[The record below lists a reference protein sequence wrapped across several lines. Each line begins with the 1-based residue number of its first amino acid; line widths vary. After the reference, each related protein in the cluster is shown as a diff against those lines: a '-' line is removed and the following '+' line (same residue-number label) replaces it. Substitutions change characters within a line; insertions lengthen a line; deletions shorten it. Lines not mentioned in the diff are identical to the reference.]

1 MSWLRTVGYLVLAAA
16 LAGAVLATRA
26 HLVGVG
32 EQRVQAR
39 WDAQAKEDRRA
50 AAENAL
56 ELERLARASEARR
69 QAQAEEIAREQATI
83 AASLRTATARA
94 EQRNRSLRDTIDRLN
109 RRDAELSRAAA
120 NACAGSGPDGAAAEA
135 RELLGEC
142 SARRRELATEAGS
155 LAGQVIGLQRYA
167 AICQGTP

>member
-1 MSWLRTVGYLVLAAA
+1 MAWLRTGGYLLLALVLAW
-16 LAGAVLATRA
+16 AVVATRN

-32 EQRVQAR
+32 EKRVQAS
-39 WDAQAKEDRRA
+39 WDAQVKEDRRA

-69 QAQAEEIAREQATI
+69 QAQAEESAREQASI
-83 AASLRTATARA
+83 AASLRTAAARA

-120 NACAGSGPDGAAAEA
+120 NAGAGPGPDGAATVA
-135 RELLGEC
+135 RDVFGEC
-142 SARRRELATEAGS
+142 STRRRELAAEAGS

>member
-1 MSWLRTVGYLVLAAA
+1 MAWLRTAGYLVLAAA
-16 LAGAVLATRA
+16 LAWAVLAMRA
-26 HLVGVG
+26 HLVAVG

-39 WDAQAKEDRRA
+39 WDAQVEKDRRA

-69 QAQAEEIAREQATI
+69 QAQAEEIAREQASI
-83 AASLRTATARA
+83 AASLRTAAARA
-94 EQRNRSLRDTIDRLN
+94 EQRNRSLRSTIDRLN
-109 RRDAELSRAAA
+109 RRDVELSRAAA
-120 NACAGSGPDGAAAEA
+120 DAGAGPGPDGAAAVA
-135 RELLGEC
+135 RDVLGEC
-142 SARRRELATEAGS
+142 STRRRELAAEAGS